1 MRRKNA
7 CIRREILA
15 VLSDGSML
23 SVNEIA
29 QAIHGKWHT
38 AKRHLDHLEK
48 YGRKVRVVKRNK
60 RMILYQLWQRKSRN
74 CTGSNAER

>member
-1 MRRKNA
+1 MRRKNV

-23 SVNEIA
+23 SVNEIS

-38 AKRHLDHLEK
+38 TKRHLDWLER

-60 RMILYQLWQRKSRN
+60 RLTQYQLWQR
-74 CTGSNAER
+74 